1 MNNLEARDIA
11 VWVVMGLLAGMIADV
26 FVWGSG
32 SLLGYLVAGLVGS
45 VVGGYLARQFN
56 INLRL
61 NSIFLEQMII
71 SVVGAIIVLI
81 VVRVI
86 F

>member
-1 MNNLEARDIA
+1 MNNLDVRDIA
-11 VWVVMGLLAGMIADV
+11 VWVLMGLLAGIIADL
-26 FVWGSG
+26 FVPGSG
-32 SLLGYLVAGLVGS
+32 NLLGYIVAGLIGS

-61 NSIFLEQMII
+61 GSVFLEQMII
-71 SVVGAIIVLI
+71 SVAGAIIVL
-81 VVRVI
+81 VVARII

>member
-1 MNNLEARDIA
+1 MNKLETRDIL
-11 VWVVMGLLAGMIADV
+11 VWVVMGLLAGMIADL
-26 FVWGSG
+26 FVRGEG
-32 SLLGYLVAGLVGS
+32 NLLGYLVAGLIGS

-61 NSIFLEQMII
+61 GSVFVEQMII
-71 SVVGAIIVLI
+71 SVAGAIIVL
-81 VVRVI
+81 VVARII